1 MHQYV
6 LALQVVIFTLNT
18 RILIVMQF
26 ENLMSLSS
34 FGSCIARNLPSPW
47 KALRLYRLLRHSKF
61 DTEVCDM
68 QLISIHSLLYL
79 SANKGCALEGDLKPS
94 IKNSQLTRK

>member
-1 MHQYV
+1 
-6 LALQVVIFTLNT
+6 
-18 RILIVMQF
+18 
-26 ENLMSLSS
+26 
-34 FGSCIARNLPSPW
+34 
-47 KALRLYRLLRHSKF
+47 
-61 DTEVCDM
+61 M